1 MTEVFVKR
9 GLQKC
14 KLWRV
19 ETEFADCYCCISG
32 PSSSCFT
39 MIQFGQNSSKS
50 QR

>member
-32 PSSSCFT
+32 PSSCPSVLAT
-39 MIQFGQNSSKS
+39 VWLYLH
-50 QR
+50 